1 MKKTVLILSI
11 LSTMIGVYACKTGSE
26 EPQRNFAID
35 NIMDRR
41 SVREFTTEPISADTL
56 DILVR
61 AAMAAPT
68 GLDKRP
74 WEFIVLDNS
83 ADVYK
88 FYEATGNDRFKTA
101 PAAVI
106 ICGNTQESS
115 LWYIDCACAAEN
127 LLLASHS
134 MGLGSV
140 FTAAFPVEERM
151 KSISDFFSLP
161 ENIVPLCAIPVGHP
175 LLDTHPKN
183 KYTPNKIHTNKW

>member
-1 MKKTVLILSI
+1 MKRTII
-11 LSTMIGVYACKTGSE
+11 MLSTLATLFGINGCTQKSE
-26 EPQRNFAID
+26 DNNRNFAIE

-41 SVREFTTEPISADTL
+41 SVREFTSEPISTDTL

-74 WEFIVLDNS
+74 WEFIVLDNKD
-83 ADVYK
+83 DVYK

-101 PAAVI
+101 PAAII
-106 ICGNTQESS
+106 ICGNTKESS

-140 FTAAFPVEERM
+140 FTAAFPIEERM
-151 KSISDFFSLP
+151 KPITEFFSLP
-161 ENIVPLCAIPVGHP
+161 EEIIPICAIPVGHP
-175 LLDTHPKN
+175 LHDSHPKN
-183 KYTPNKIHTNKW
+183 KYNPNKIHHNVW